1 MHYRLI
7 SGTEMS
13 SVLQGLFLH
22 EILRDLLGVF
32 LPKISLKFAKWKENS
47 RTKLSFSQEFC

>member
-7 SGTEMS
+7 SGTEMP

-22 EILRDLLGVF
+22 EILRDLLVF
-32 LPKISLKFAKWKENS
+32 GGF
-47 RTKLSFSQEFC
+47 FCQKSH